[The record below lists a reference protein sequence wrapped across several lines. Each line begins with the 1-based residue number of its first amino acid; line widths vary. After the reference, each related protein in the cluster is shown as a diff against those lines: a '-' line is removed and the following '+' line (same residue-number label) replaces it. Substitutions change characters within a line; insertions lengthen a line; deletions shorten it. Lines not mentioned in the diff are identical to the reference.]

1 MIEHGSRCIIFITF
15 FGHPVYYIKSNILNQ
30 ILYLIP
36 TLIDGHSLEVVR
48 QGSHHAPL
56 LNLEILFE
64 IFEMILLG
72 IKDLHIKFDCQ
83 VSKYIPD
90 LTAFLN

>member
-1 MIEHGSRCIIFITF
+1 MHSIYHYFWTPCILYKIK
-15 FGHPVYYIKSNILNQ
+15 YLKSNILNQ
-30 ILYLIP
+30 ISYLIP
-36 TLIDGHSLEVVR
+36 PLIEGHSLEVVR

-56 LNLEILFE
+56 LDLEILFE
-64 IFEMILLG
+64 IFEMILFG